1 MTRWVEWA
9 SCCGTGI
16 LPVSCLGR
24 TVPILATDKI
34 RGFPSYHAPYA
45 TIPDSRFP
53 IPDSRFPIP
62 DSLFPIPYSL
72 KLPN

>member
-1 MTRWVEWA
+1 M
-9 SCCGTGI
+9 
-16 LPVSCLGR
+16 PVSCLGR

-62 DSLFPIPYSL
+62 YSLFPIP
-72 KLPN
+72 